1 MLLICAFKPLLIG
14 LILWLH
20 YLTLQTLNPGVMSL
34 DNFLYII
41 VLSDSVFYNK
51 FTSSVEKCLIGHPC
65 KKPNILFRKILCYL
79 ALDVVFALARW
90 GIGGQAKRIISDG
103 ARHMVKYLVN

>member
-1 MLLICAFKPLLIG
+1 M
-14 LILWLH
+14 
-20 YLTLQTLNPGVMSL
+20 NPTKSW
-34 DNFLYII
+34 
-41 VLSDSVFYNK
+41 
-51 FTSSVEKCLIGHPC
+51 FTSLLAIAIALIATFSVSNILAQD